1 MKLIPSKIET
11 EVDGKKRVFIKMDN
25 DIDYPMPRVTDLIII
40 DKINEI
46 IDYLKD
52 REE

>member
-1 MKLIPSKIET
+1 MNIREARNEVEKLNNE
-11 EVDGKKRVFIKMDN
+11 
-25 DIDYPMPRVTDLIII
+25 IDYLVGRVADIIII

-52 REE
+52 RDS

>member
-11 EVDGKKRVFIKMDN
+11 ELDGKKRVHIVGDN
-25 DIDYPMPRVTDLIII
+25 EIDYLVGRVADIIII

-52 REE
+52 RDS